1 MKTAELA
8 ALQAAH
14 FHTILGDR
22 SPPAVRRSVEDIRR
36 EHGRVWRSG
45 DQHWQDIAVLLDEIA
60 ELQVEIDSWDL
71 AEAEAGDSALASE
84 QPL

>member
-14 FHTILGDR
+14 FHAILGDR

-36 EHGRVWRSG
+36 EHDRAWRSG
-45 DQHWQDIAVLLDEIA
+45 DQHWQDIAVLLDEIGA
-60 ELQVEIDSWDL
+60 LHSALADWEDQ
-71 AEAEAGDSALASE
+71 AEAEHGADEEEAVS
-84 QPL
+84 